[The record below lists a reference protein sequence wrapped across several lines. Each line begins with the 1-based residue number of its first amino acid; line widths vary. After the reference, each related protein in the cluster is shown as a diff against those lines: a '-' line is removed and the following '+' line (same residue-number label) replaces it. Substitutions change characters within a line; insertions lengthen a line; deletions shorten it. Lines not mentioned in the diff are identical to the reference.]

1 MQDFNRLC
9 LNNVRRLNTMKTIT
23 KILAFVL
30 FSIIIVCFCVG
41 CTKPS
46 KPQIV
51 EPNYKEPNLSQPQ
64 DDVLLN
70 EAYQNSIAEFS
81 FNLFKTLS
89 TDENACI
96 SPLSVYLAFAC
107 LTNASNGE
115 TLNQIASA
123 MELTPEEINE
133 YCSYLMHLY
142 QGDES
147 NAEVVKIANSVW
159 FKESFAPKQS
169 FVDDAFSIYDADI
182 IKTNFDNE
190 TVKQTNAWISEKTN
204 GLIKKMVERY
214 GANTIMQIINAIV
227 FEDDWSRPLN
237 ETTKKFTN
245 SDNSQKYVE
254 GGYRSISRYYESE
267 SAEAFKI
274 GFKNSRFSFVGIR
287 PKGDIDEYLSAFD
300 ASEYNN
306 LMNNPNNDYD
316 KVNIFIP
323 FFNLDYEKSLVKNLK
338 SLGIVDAFNPI
349 LSDFS
354 RGWDNSELI
363 YVSEVK
369 HKTHFELSKDGVKAA
384 AVTIIGMDAT
394 SAGPGYER
402 KERDLFLDKPF
413 IYMIVDNEYNVPLF
427 IGNIKTL

>member
-1 MQDFNRLC
+1 
-9 LNNVRRLNTMKTIT
+9 MKTIS

-41 CTKPS
+41 CTKPA

-51 EPNYKEPNLSQPQ
+51 EPNYKEPNFSQPQ

-81 FNLFKTLS
+81 FNLFNTLS

-115 TLNQIASA
+115 TLNQIASS
-123 MELTPEEINE
+123 MELSPEEINE

-142 QGDES
+142 QDDES

-159 FKESFAPKQS
+159 FKDSFAPKQS
-169 FVDDAFSIYDADI
+169 FVDNAFSIYDADI
-182 IKTNFDNE
+182 IRTNFDDE
-190 TVKQTNAWISEKTN
+190 TVRQTNAWISEKTN

-214 GANTIMQIINAIV
+214 GPNTIMQIINAIV
-227 FEDDWSRPLN
+227 FENDWSRPLM
-237 ETTKKFTN
+237 ETSKMFIN
-245 SDNSQKYVE
+245 SDNSQKYVK
-254 GGYRSISRYYESE
+254 GGYHTISAYYESE
-267 SAEAFKI
+267 SAEAFKY

-287 PKGDIDEYLSAFD
+287 PKGNIDEYLSAFN
-300 ASEYNN
+300 AGEYNN
-306 LMNNPNNDYD
+306 LMNNPKNDFD

-323 FFNLDYEKSLVKNLK
+323 FFNLDYEKSLVGNLQ
-338 SLGIVDAFNPI
+338 SLGIVDAFSPT
-349 LSDFS
+349 LSNFS
-354 RGWDNSELI
+354 RGWDNPELI
-363 YVSEVK
+363 SVSEVK
-369 HKTHFELSKDGVKAA
+369 HKTHFELTKDGVRAA
-384 AVTIIGMDAT
+384 AVTIIGIDCT
-394 SAGPGYER
+394 SAPPDYQI
-402 KERDLFLDKPF
+402 KERNLFLDKPF